1 MEELNLDFSLG
12 ELEAIEKNIS
22 LFTYPVVHFGALVTF
37 NARAGKAGIIGEAIK
52 WFVTPE
58 YVIGLKAKKCSEN
71 AYAVR
76 KNAANFNCSS
86 AAFPVKLKEEKKL
99 QSGYYKLLKYK
110 DGFAFKRYE
119 PIEME

>member
-12 ELEAIEKNIS
+12 ELEEIEKNVS
-22 LFTYPVVHFGALVTF
+22 YFSYPVVHFGRLVTF
-37 NARAGKAGIIGEAIK
+37 NARAGKAGIVGEAIK

-58 YVIGLKAKKCSEN
+58 YVVGLKAKKHSAN

-76 KNAANFNCSS
+76 KNDGSLNCLNST
-86 AAFPVKLKEEKKL
+86 FPAQLKEEKKL
-99 QSGYYKLLKYK
+99 IPGYYKLLKCK